1 MYTIINMNERLK
13 QQFEE
18 QLTYLP
24 AINQQAL
31 RSFDWATELVA
42 IGKNYGL
49 HIDELEDLQTETML
63 LLVGLITAEQYPNE
77 IINRLA
83 ISPAEAEKII
93 EQVNDRIFIPIH
105 DYIVNGG
112 VTQASTPTTIMQSA
126 GFEMTKD
133 DSPVPT
139 SPDTMI
145 RMGGTTPVTQS
156 IPESKPTPTITTSPL
171 QFHPVA
177 ENSTQPIVPEI
188 VAIPVPKPPTLT
200 LSKDKLEQ
208 VTQNRQKIVD
218 ATLQSM
224 DQVS

>member
-112 VTQASTPTTIMQSA
+112 VTQVSTPTTIMQSA

-208 VTQNRQKIVD
+208 VTQNRQKVVD